1 MSQKT
6 EARGGIIRSPRW
18 LEGWLIPWA
27 FKALV
32 ILLRASHARFSY
44 NPWAWWSSCYYILHS
59 IEAETQS
66 SNMAEIAQLD
76 VNQHNCAVR
85 SWALESQRSSAVNTF
100 AVNKVPGWELFS
112 SSSFSGPVMF
122 TWRSSNTEFLPL
134 EVQGP
139 ASLHITPSLQNVA
152 LLLPELQ

>member
-1 MSQKT
+1 
-6 EARGGIIRSPRW
+6 
-18 LEGWLIPWA
+18 
-27 FKALV
+27 
-32 ILLRASHARFSY
+32 
-44 NPWAWWSSCYYILHS
+44 
-59 IEAETQS
+59 
-66 SNMAEIAQLD
+66 
-76 VNQHNCAVR
+76 
-85 SWALESQRSSAVNTF
+85 
-100 AVNKVPGWELFS
+100 VNKVPGWELFS